1 MQSLLEHISRGKIVV
16 ADGAMGSLLFQRGLK
31 PGECPEELNLL
42 HPEIL
47 EEVARLYLEAG
58 AEIIQT
64 NTFGGAA
71 LKLADYGLEA
81 KTEEINARAVE
92 CVRRAVGQQAYV
104 SGSVG
109 PCGKILKP
117 YGDTEAEEM
126 TASFSRQVGAL
137 LEAGVDDICVE
148 TMTDLQEAVLAI
160 QAVRERS
167 SDIPIMATMTFDP
180 TPKGFFTIMGV
191 SIEEA
196 VEGLTDA
203 GADVIG
209 SNCGNGLEN
218 MIHIAREF
226 NDLTSLP
233 IIIQS
238 NAGMPERMGAELV
251 YGETPD
257 FFAGKMSD
265 LKEVG
270 VAVIGGCCGTTPDHI
285 AAIKASI

>member
-64 NTFGGAA
+64 NTFGGSA